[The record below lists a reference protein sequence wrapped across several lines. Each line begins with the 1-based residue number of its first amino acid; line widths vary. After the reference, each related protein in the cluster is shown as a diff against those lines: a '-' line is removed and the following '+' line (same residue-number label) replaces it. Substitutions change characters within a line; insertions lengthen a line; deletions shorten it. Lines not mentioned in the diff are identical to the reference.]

1 VKRPDLGKL
10 FRPGATGLAR
20 VLGELE
26 AAVMEVVWSEPDKE
40 WTAREVSGQVGPQRD
55 VKHITVVTV
64 LNNLWRKG
72 LLRRRKRQGVLRY
85 GGAVDR
91 QEFLASVSREVAE
104 GMLEL
109 APEIAVT
116 SFVDAV
122 SRTGPEALDELRRL
136 IAEHEDRDR
145 KRKVDES

>member
-1 VKRPDLGKL
+1 MKRPDFGKR
-10 FRPGATGLAR
+10 FRPGASGLAR
-20 VLGELE
+20 VLGDLE
-26 AAVMEVVWSEPDKE
+26 AAVMDVVWSSPDAVL
-40 WTAREVSGQVGPQRD
+40 TAREVSEQVGPDRD

-85 GGAVDR
+85 GAAVER
-91 QEFLASVSREVAE
+91 EEFLSRVSREVVE

-122 SRTGPEALDELRRL
+122 SRSTPEALDELRRL
-136 IAEHEDRDR
+136 IAERDAGER
-145 KRKVDES
+145 KRKGGGS

>member
-1 VKRPDLGKL
+1 MKKPDIGKL

-26 AAVMEVVWSEPDKE
+26 AAVMEVVWSAPEAD
-40 WTAREVSGQVGPQRD
+40 WTAREVSEQVGPDRD

-85 GGAVDR
+85 GAAVER
-91 QEFLASVSREVAE
+91 QDFLERISREVAE

-109 APEIAVT
+109 APEIAVI

-122 SRTGPEALDELRRL
+122 SRSGPEALDELRRL
-136 IAEHEDRDR
+136 IAEQDGER
-145 KRKVDES
+145 KRKGGGS

>member
-1 VKRPDLGKL
+1 MKRPDVGKL

-20 VLGELE
+20 VLGDLE
-26 AAVMEVVWSEPDKE
+26 AAVMDVVWSSPDGGL
-40 WTAREVSGQVGPQRD
+40 TAREVSEQVGPDRD

-72 LLRRRKRQGVLRY
+72 LLRRRKRQGVLHY
-85 GGAVDR
+85 GPAVER
-91 QEFLASVSREVAE
+91 GEFLSRVSREVAE

-122 SRTGPEALDELRRL
+122 SRSSPEALDELRRL
-136 IAEHEDRDR
+136 IAEREARERKQKEDGA
-145 KRKVDES
+145 

>member
-1 VKRPDLGKL
+1 
-10 FRPGATGLAR
+10 
-20 VLGELE
+20 
-26 AAVMEVVWSEPDKE
+26 MEVVWSTPEVD
-40 WTAREVSGQVGPQRD
+40 WTAREVSEQVGPDRD

-85 GGAVDR
+85 GAAVER
-91 QEFLASVSREVAE
+91 QDFLERVSREVAE

-122 SRTGPEALDELRRL
+122 TRSGPDALDDLRRL
-136 IAEHEDRDR
+136 IAEQEGSER
-145 KRKVDES
+145 KRKGGGS